1 MNFTRK
7 LIGLGAA
14 ITFSVLAVSF
24 WTGIVWAQE
33 QIAIYRVLPVQVTR
47 DAVLKLAREAFGM
60 SSPQVIEDSATFV
73 LEQEQKRLTVW
84 KISGAISFSDN
95 SKLWNPDYRPSL
107 PSQSHAIQ
115 LAVNFLRK
123 HELLSPEGDPN
134 QTRLAPDAVARGLKN
149 REGTD
154 YVANHWLVTL
164 PLVSLRSAIGTP
176 IIGADLRLRM
186 GTDGEVLALAVSFLQ
201 LKVEQTLPQLEP
213 GQAFEL
219 LEWQLQAS
227 RKDLRISGEP
237 QLVYLYP
244 QEDTRFVFPA
254 YLLITLQEHSHGGYL
269 LPATPFTPLARI
281 TTPRDGATFSRGA
294 SIELRAEVRP
304 GFGTPPY
311 QFRWVSSLDGLLG
324 SAATLRKTLSEGP
337 HTITLIVT
345 DRNGIEAS
353 HTLGITVGS
362 PQAIAA
368 KQRALIQAGPEPK
381 SERPW
386 IWTRGLPSLLLFLAG
401 LFLGLRSRSHQGRW
415 TSLLMLTVGGLL
427 LVSPLSQSQESGQA
441 LQDMNDASWE
451 LEGGKL
457 TMNVRVMN
465 SNDGLTLQDVKVP
478 GGCKEMPGK
487 QCFVLRELSVPFI
500 EVEVKTERGS
510 NTYKFELDRRKAKE
524 FSATA
529 FQVACRETP
538 KQPYGVKLEANYKG
552 LRDSDN
558 RTNITL
564 DVTESFRFYS
574 RSKCRT
580 PSPDFMPQLSY
591 KINNVV
597 PKGAQVILR
606 IPYYFDFDLD
616 GTSTKVDSDD
626 DVAAMVREPIW
637 EFHDVAGLA
646 APFGIILNCKQREVA
661 PILKGERSIIDCGH
675 PDRNQPQADPRQGQR
690 KAPKEFLN
698 HDFDNYHQAD
708 EFLVVPLCSGFSKSK
723 WTLCSH
729 LHYYLPQIQQFAQ
742 PIELHVD
749 YYAVQYKEGEKD
761 KLDQSGKVAGLKEIL
776 NGDEL
781 KDIVLWLVLE
791 MTHIEGQ
798 TVMTKTL
805 FLDTPFFPAYWG
817 GFSCA
822 EPLLR
827 LGLPTC

>member
-14 ITFSVLAVSF
+14 ITFSVLAVSL
-24 WTGIVWAQE
+24 WTEIVWAQE
-33 QIAIYRVLPVQVTR
+33 QIAIYRVLPAQVTR
-47 DAVLKLAREAFGM
+47 EAVLKLAREAFGM
-60 SSPQVIEDSATFV
+60 SSPQVTEDSARFV

-95 SKLWNPDYRPSL
+95 SKLWNPNYRASL
-107 PSQSHAIQ
+107 PSRGDAIQ
-115 LAVNFLRK
+115 LAVDFLRK
-123 HELLSPEGDPN
+123 QQLLPPEGDPN
-134 QTRLAPDAVARGLKN
+134 QTKLAPNAVARGLKN
-149 REGTD
+149 QEGTD
-154 YVANHWLVTL
+154 YVTNHWLVKL
-164 PLVSLRSAIGTP
+164 PLVSFRSAVGTP
-176 IIGADLRLRM
+176 IIGADLGLRM
-186 GTDGEVLALAVSFLQ
+186 GTSGEVLALTVPFLQ
-201 LKVEQTLPQLEP
+201 LEVAQTLPQLES

-219 LEWQLQAS
+219 LEWQLQA
-227 RKDLRISGEP
+227 RREDLKVSGEP

-244 QEDTRFVFPA
+244 QEDARFVFPA
-254 YLLITLQEHSHGGYL
+254 YLLTTLQEHSHGGYL
-269 LPATPFTPLARI
+269 LPATRFTPLARI
-281 TTPRDGATFSRGA
+281 TTPRDGATFPKGA
-294 SIELRAEVRP
+294 SIELRAEVRA

-311 QFRWVSSLDGLLG
+311 QFRWISSLDGLLG

-353 HTLGITVGS
+353 HTLRITIGS

-415 TSLLMLTVGGLL
+415 TSFLMLTVGGLL
-427 LVSPLSQSQESGQA
+427 LVSSISQAQGDGQA
-441 LQDMNDASWE
+441 LQDITYTWK
-451 LEGGKL
+451 LEGGDVK
-457 TMNVRVMN
+457 MDVKVMN
-465 SNDGLTLQDVKVP
+465 SDDGLTLQNVEVP
-478 GGCKEMPGK
+478 GGCQALQG
-487 QCFVLRELSVPFI
+487 QRCFVLRELSVPFV
-500 EVEVKTERGS
+500 EVETGGS
-510 NTYKFELDRRKAKE
+510 TYRFELAKDKATK

-529 FQVACRETP
+529 YKVACSETP
-538 KQPYGVKLEANYKG
+538 KIAHGVKLEANYEG
-552 LRDSDN
+552 LKAQG
-558 RTNITL
+558 TNITL
-564 DVTESFRFYS
+564 DITESFRFYS
-574 RSKCRT
+574 KSSCRA

-591 KINNVV
+591 KINNV
-597 PKGAQVILR
+597 PKGAKAILR

-616 GTSTKVDSDD
+616 GTATDKKEGDD

-637 EFHDVAGLA
+637 EFYDVAGIV
-646 APFGIILNCKQREVA
+646 APRGIILNCKSGDVA

-675 PDRNQPQADPRQGQR
+675 PDRDQPQTDPSQPQPPR
-690 KAPKEFLN
+690 KAPKEFSN
-698 HDFDNYHQAD
+698 RDFDNYHQAD
-708 EFLVVPLCSGFSKSK
+708 NFLVVPLCSGHTGGR
-723 WTLCSH
+723 WTLCAH
-729 LHYYLPQIQQFAQ
+729 LHYYLPQIQQFAK

-749 YYAVQYKEGEKD
+749 YYAVQYKENEKE
-761 KLDQSGKVAGLKEIL
+761 LEKVADLKNKVL
-776 NGDEL
+776 NGEDL

-817 GFSCA
+817 GFSCGA
-822 EPLLR
+822 PLFR
-827 LGLPTC
+827 LGLPSC